1 MALHAS
7 VRLNFFSC
15 KLCVLCVSV
24 VVFLRNSQP
33 LFGGGNSRSL
43 GKESLRYNA
52 LQLIG
57 SFHQG
62 GSERQAVQL
71 TRLLL
76 ESGRC
81 NVFVATLEREGMLE
95 DEINRLGLKEIP
107 EFRLNS
113 FYDLNT
119 ARQVRRFAQYLKEHE
134 IDVVH
139 AHDFYTNVFGMAGAA
154 LARVP
159 VRIASRRES
168 AVRPASQ
175 RFVER
180 CSYRAAHAVVANCE
194 EVRRQLIREGVPAQK
209 VRTVY
214 NGLDLSRVQHGEA
227 ERKNI
232 LGNYNLP
239 ESARFVT
246 IMANMRAHVWNPE
259 PFCFKDHPTF
269 LRAAKRVKES
279 VADAAFIIAGEG
291 ELKETTQELAKSLGI
306 ADRTFFIGRCED
318 VGAVLSISDV
328 CVLSSTAE
336 GFSNA
341 ILEYMAAGRPVVS
354 TDVGGARE
362 AIVDGESG
370 YLVAAGDHQRM
381 ADHIIFLLQQ
391 PQKARAMGEFGR
403 QLVNEKF
410 SIQKQLQNVES
421 LYDELLRFEIREA
434 QPAKQATSVKRGA

>member
-1 MALHAS
+1 LRP
-7 VRLNFFSC
+7 RLYSATCFAGSGT
-15 KLCVLCVSV
+15 KSLTLPVSQV
-24 VVFLRNSQP
+24 KTDE
-33 LFGGGNSRSL
+33 L
-43 GKESLRYNA
+43 GLRYNA

-81 NVFVATLEREGMLE
+81 NVSVATLDRSGVLL
-95 DEINRLGLKEIP
+95 DEINRLGFNDIP

-113 FYDLNT
+113 FYDLHA
-119 ARQVRRFAQYLKEHE
+119 ARQVRRFAQYLKKHE

-139 AHDFYTNVFGMAGAA
+139 THDFYTNIFGMAGAA

-180 CSYRAAHAVVANCE
+180 SAYRAAHAVVANCE
-194 EVRRQLIREGVPAQK
+194 EVRQQLIREGVPGQK
-209 VRTVY
+209 VRTIY
-214 NGLDLSRVQHGEA
+214 NGLDPARVQVQVDRREV
-227 ERKNI
+227 
-232 LGNYNLP
+232 LQTLNLP
-239 ESARFVT
+239 EQAHFVT
-246 IMANMRAHVWNPE
+246 IMANMRAHVRHPE
-259 PFCFKDHPTF
+259 PTCLKDHPTF
-269 LRAAKRVKES
+269 LRAAQRVHEK
-279 VADAAFIIAGEG
+279 VPDAAFIIAGEG
-291 ELKETTQELAKSLGI
+291 ELKEATQELARTLGI
-306 ADRTFFIGRCED
+306 AERTFFIGRCKD

-328 CVLSSTAE
+328 CVLSSRSE

-362 AIVDGESG
+362 AVVHGESG
-370 YLVAAGDHQRM
+370 YLVPAGDHERM
-381 ADHIIFLLQQ
+381 SDHIASLLLE
-391 PQKARAMGEFGR
+391 PEKARAMGERGR
-403 QLVNEKF
+403 QLVSEKF
-410 SIQKQLQNVES
+410 SSLKQLQNVES
-421 LYDELLRFEIREA
+421 LYNELLKLSN
-434 QPAKQATSVKRGA
+434 PAWVSGVQRVDPNYSKR

>member
-1 MALHAS
+1 LRP
-7 VRLNFFSC
+7 RLYSATCFAGSGT
-15 KLCVLCVSV
+15 KSLTLPVSQV
-24 VVFLRNSQP
+24 KTDE
-33 LFGGGNSRSL
+33 L
-43 GKESLRYNA
+43 GLRYNA

-81 NVFVATLEREGMLE
+81 NVSVATLDRSGVLL
-95 DEINRLGLKEIP
+95 DEIKRLGFNDIP

-113 FYDLNT
+113 FYDLHA
-119 ARQVRRFAQYLKEHE
+119 ARQVRRFAQYLKKHE

-139 AHDFYTNVFGMAGAA
+139 THDFYTNIFGMAGAA

-180 CSYRAAHAVVANCE
+180 SAYRAAHAVVANCE
-194 EVRRQLIREGVPAQK
+194 EVRQQLIREGVPGQK
-209 VRTVY
+209 VRTIY
-214 NGLDLSRVQHGEA
+214 NGLDPARVQVQVDRREV
-227 ERKNI
+227 
-232 LGNYNLP
+232 LQTLNLP
-239 ESARFVT
+239 GQAHFVT
-246 IMANMRAHVWNPE
+246 IMANMRAHVRHPE
-259 PFCFKDHPTF
+259 PTCLKDHPTF
-269 LRAAKRVKES
+269 LRAAQRVHEK
-279 VADAAFIIAGEG
+279 VPDAAFIIAGEG
-291 ELKETTQELAKSLGI
+291 ELKEATQELARTLGI
-306 ADRTFFIGRCED
+306 AERTFFIGRCKD

-328 CVLSSTAE
+328 CVLSSRSE

-362 AIVDGESG
+362 AVVHGESG
-370 YLVAAGDHQRM
+370 YLVPAGDHERM
-381 ADHIIFLLQQ
+381 GDHIASLLLE
-391 PQKARAMGEFGR
+391 PEKARAMGERGR
-403 QLVNEKF
+403 QLVSEKF
-410 SIQKQLQNVES
+410 SSLKQLQNVES
-421 LYDELLRFEIREA
+421 LYNELLKLSN
-434 QPAKQATSVKRGA
+434 PAWVSGVQRVDPNYSKR